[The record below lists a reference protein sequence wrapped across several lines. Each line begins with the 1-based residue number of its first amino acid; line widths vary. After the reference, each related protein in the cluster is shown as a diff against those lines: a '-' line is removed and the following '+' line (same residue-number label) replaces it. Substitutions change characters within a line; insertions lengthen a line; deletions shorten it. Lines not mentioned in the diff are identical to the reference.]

1 MRHHLT
7 QWASGPTVGSDQSQS
22 SAILKLYVL
31 DKSYQIS
38 LCLRLLIGTMG
49 ILILHSES
57 WGGLSEELSR
67 AHLALPG
74 P

>member
-7 QWASGPTVGSDQSQS
+7 QWASGPTVGSDQSHF

-31 DKSYQIS
+31 DKSYQTF
-38 LCLRLLIGTMG
+38 LCLRLLICTMG
-49 ILILHSES
+49 ILVLHSES

-67 AHLALPG
+67 AHLALPS

>member
-1 MRHHLT
+1 MRDHLT

-38 LCLRLLIGTMG
+38 LSQVPDLHDGHFNSSFRVMG
-49 ILILHSES
+49 RMI
-57 WGGLSEELSR
+57 
-67 AHLALPG
+67 
-74 P
+74 